1 MIIGVG
7 MVLFVVLGGG
17 DVVLWWLFFVGVVLL
32 FHWIPNGD
40 GGSEVWL
47 HLDRLWWKLLIGGI
61 SAISC
66 GCVGVKNING
76 CDVCGLRETV

>member
-7 MVLFVVLGGG
+7 MVLFVALGGG
-17 DVVLWWLFFVGVVLL
+17 GVVLWWLFFVGVVLL
-32 FHWIPNGD
+32 FHWMSNGD
-40 GGSEVWL
+40 GCGGK
-47 HLDRLWWKLLIGGI
+47 WKLLIGGI

>member
-1 MIIGVG
+1 MVG

-32 FHWIPNGD
+32 FHWMSNG
-40 GGSEVWL
+40 W
-47 HLDRLWWKLLIGGI
+47 RLWWKLLIGGI

-66 GCVGVKNING
+66 GCVRVKNING

>member
-32 FHWIPNGD
+32 FHWMSNGD
-40 GGSEVWL
+40 GC
-47 HLDRLWWKLLIGGI
+47 GG
-61 SAISC
+61 
-66 GCVGVKNING
+66 NY
-76 CDVCGLRETV
+76 

>member
-17 DVVLWWLFFVGVVLL
+17 DVVLWQLFFVGVILL
-32 FHWIPNGD
+32 FHWMSNGD
-40 GGSEVWL
+40 SGSEVWL

-76 CDVCGLRETV
+76 CDVCGLRKTV